1 MLLRPPPRPAR
12 LPPPRPA
19 PRPPSALTAR
29 PAPPAQCEVKHSV
42 YVYKCENSVL
52 QVKGKVNKI
61 TVDACKKFSI
71 VCNTVVAGIEVVDGN
86 GVKVQLT
93 GAVKQIQVDKC
104 SGTQLIMNEE
114 SLDAEIISAKC
125 DSLNVIVPAKS
136 ADEDYKEHAIPE
148 QFVSTYDAATG
159 KYSTVSMAHAA

>member
-1 MLLRPPPRPAR
+1 M
-12 LPPPRPA
+12 
-19 PRPPSALTAR
+19 
-29 PAPPAQCEVKHSV
+29 
-42 YVYKCENSVL
+42 
-52 QVKGKVNKI
+52 
-61 TVDACKKFSI
+61 
-71 VCNTVVAGIEVVDGN
+71 VAGIEVVDGN

-159 KYSTVSMAHAA
+159 KFSTVSMAHAA